1 MAKDAKFFAEFIQ
14 TIKESISVSLP
25 CRVVSY
31 DGSTKTADVQPLN
44 LRPDGTKRGLIQDAL
59 VLKHVE
65 KDIAAGKTVIVLFA
79 DCELDNLSS
88 SNDFKP
94 DSRRT
99 HSVNDAVVI
108 GVWDI

>member
-1 MAKDAKFFAEFIQ
+1 MAKDAKFFAGFIQ
-14 TIKESISVSLP
+14 TIKESINVSLP

-31 DGSTKTADVQPLN
+31 DGSTKIADVQPLS
-44 LRPDGTKRGLIQDAL
+44 LRSDGTKRGLIQDAI

-65 KDIAAGKTVIVLFA
+65 NDISVGKVVVVLFT
-79 DCELDNLSS
+79 DCELDNLSG

-94 DSRRT
+94 DSRRS